1 MKQLYPSVDGSAD
14 KNVHPTDS
22 QAGTPAPP
30 RNVGAPRSQ
39 AETPALLGLSFR
51 KAFLIILA
59 LAVLLRLFILLFLP
73 LYPEQGILPGYND
86 EPLHL
91 QYVRHMASEGNWP
104 IWESSTD
111 SLNYMT
117 DAYVHPPLYYS
128 ITARVYQLSE
138 HITEGGGLY
147 GARLLSIILGLIAG
161 LFIYHTALL
170 YFRDSNIA
178 LGAFA
183 AAMLMPN
190 TILFTGIVTNDALL
204 YCMAALAI
212 HSLVQCRSGGKNIL
226 REIITGGFIAAAV
239 WTKMSGLTLIPLAW
253 FAANHESRNRDKWL
267 TRVRVFIIAIMLIM
281 PLLLRNISVYGQ
293 FVPGQRTPLAE
304 EYWPQQAVGVSGGGI
319 QHPMKATM
327 TWLRL
332 TAVPL
337 MDVWGSLQEKI
348 LSVLWIIVWGAVFLY
363 GSYLLLKR
371 ETVDYF
377 LLSIVLLVLIG
388 FIWHNIRLYQVEF
401 RLLMPA
407 FPALAMI
414 TAKGADSLRIPVM
427 IQVVIWCL
435 PILLLPF
442 L

>member
-1 MKQLYPSVDGSAD
+1 MKQLYPPDGGSAD
-14 KNVHPTDS
+14 KNVRPTDS

-30 RNVGAPRSQ
+30 RNVGAPR
-39 AETPALLGLSFR
+39 LSFR
-51 KAFLIILA
+51 RAFLTILI

-73 LYPEQGILPGYND
+73 LYPERGILPGYND

-104 IWESSTD
+104 IWESSPD
-111 SLNYMT
+111 SLNYLT

-128 ITARVYQLSE
+128 ITSRVYKLSE

-147 GARLLSIILGLIAG
+147 GARLLSIIFGLIAG

-178 LGAFA
+178 LSAFA
-183 AAMLMPN
+183 AALLMPN

-212 HSLVQCRSGGKNIL
+212 HSLVLCRSGGKNIL

-253 FAANHESRNRDKWL
+253 FAANPESRNRNRWL

-281 PLLLRNISVYGQ
+281 PLLLRNISGYGQ
-293 FVPGQRTPLAE
+293 FVPGQRTPLSE

-319 QHPMKATM
+319 HHPVKATM

-332 TAVPL
+332 AVVPL

-348 LSVLWIIVWGAVFLY
+348 LSVLWIIVWGAVFLF
-363 GSYLLLKR
+363 GSYLLLR
-371 ETVDYF
+371 EKPPDYF
-377 LLSIVLLVLIG
+377 LLSIVLLVMVG

-407 FPALAMI
+407 FPVLAMI
-414 TAKGADSLRIPVM
+414 TAKGAASLRIPIM
-427 IQVVIWCL
+427 IQMVIWCL